1 MRFQGIFVKSIGAVF
16 FLLLTALLARGIM
29 QNDSGEASELQEQ
42 LFLNLQEFF
51 DQGVEGS
58 FLIFDDRKTHKFVQ
72 FSFDKGDLIFDLPMK
87 ALSPSEQS
95 RAVSLLAEYGFPL
108 QTGSLLDGPGGT
120 VVAEWSGWDVALP
133 GAARQGAEIAGRVF
147 HEVFQLTGD
156 IELSIEYG
164 K

>member
-1 MRFQGIFVKSIGAVF
+1 MKSTLGCGSWLSRSPTPAAAEV
-16 FLLLTALLARGIM
+16 
-29 QNDSGEASELQEQ
+29 SPQ
-42 LFLNLQEFF
+42 LFLNLQEFV
-51 DQGVEGS
+51 DQGVEES
-58 FLIFDDRKTHKFVQ
+58 FLIFDDKKTRKFVQ
-72 FSFDKGDLIFDLPMK
+72 ISFDKGELIFDLPMK
-87 ALSPSEQS
+87 ALSASEQS
-95 RAVSLLAEYGFPL
+95 RAGSLLGEYGFPL
-108 QTGSLLDGPGGT
+108 QTFPAFDKPGGT